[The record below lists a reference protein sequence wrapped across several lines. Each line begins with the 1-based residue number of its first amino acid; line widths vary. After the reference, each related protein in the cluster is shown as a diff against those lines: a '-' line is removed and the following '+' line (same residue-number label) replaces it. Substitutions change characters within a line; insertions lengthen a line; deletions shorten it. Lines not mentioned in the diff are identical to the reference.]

1 MIMSRAS
8 DNMMHVLSL
17 QNPGTVGDEVG
28 SELSSSDGAADID
41 GFDDGETE
49 TDGLELTD
57 GTMLGIVDKDG
68 VELSDG
74 AELGTTDGVGILDD
88 FFRPPPFPFP
98 FPLVSVSVSERMLL
112 RLPKRF
118 S

>member
-1 MIMSRAS
+1 ML
-8 DNMMHVLSL
+8 HVLSS

-28 SELSSSDGAADID
+28 PELASPNGAADID

-49 TDGLELTD
+49 TDGSELTD
-57 GTMLGIVDKDG
+57 GTMLGIV
-68 VELSDG
+68 EIDG
-74 AELGTTDGVGILDD
+74 AELTDGTELGIADGIGDLAD
-88 FFRPPPFPFP
+88 FFGPPPFP
-98 FPLVSVSVSERMLL
+98 FPLVSVSVSERTLL